1 MPDSMPSFR
10 FRHPSIAAKARWL
23 AAALAAVLA
32 IALRAFLQP
41 ALGDELPFI
50 IAAPVA
56 LFCALMWGAGPGA
69 LATLIC
75 LVGTLL
81 PSMPPDVLNREG
93 GVRAVGFALVLGGA
107 CVLVA
112 RVNALRRRH
121 VRLGT
126 AADMPLVRWL
136 NAALFGAVLLPA
148 TAFVLV
154 GWWTYEQAL
163 QASHDTVVRRADLVY
178 QHARRTFDVA
188 EKLTLE
194 AALLTTG
201 NDDVIRRHESDVR
214 QRLSDMLLGV
224 PSVVNLNVWDA
235 MAVPVVRSDRAIDP
249 TVTVIDRSYF
259 TRQAVE
265 DRGFDLSEV
274 LKGRQTGRELFNLT
288 HRRPAA
294 DGRFNGIVAVSLN
307 PEYFRDYYRAIL
319 AQNTDVESISLV
331 RTDGDLL
338 ARWPVPATGT
348 THVAADSPSLEAIR
362 SGESSG
368 VVYGRVGRSGE
379 PRVAAFRRVEEMPV
393 YVVVSFS
400 QAALMSGWVRTMG
413 IVGAMALPITL
424 LLIAVTAIARRRV
437 QLEQQAQLDLHEQTR
452 LRAASE
458 KSVLEAHRRET
469 LSTLTAGVAHDFNN
483 LLAILTNSLHIQNV
497 RHPEHASEP
506 QNAAMRRAVQ
516 SGTRLTR
523 QLLSL
528 TRRQT
533 LRPEVIDL
541 RTWLPEI
548 EELLRTTLGRSI
560 ALSVDVASNLPPVLV
575 DAAELELALV
585 NLAVNAKHAQPHG
598 GVFVVN
604 ADGMVEGGKK
614 LVTLS
619 ARDEGHGIPSDI
631 LGRVS
636 EPFFTTKERG
646 SGSGLGLNQVRGV
659 AEAAGGELRIESAV
673 GQGTTVRLI
682 LPAAD
687 VGPDGAAGS
696 DETQGADRAGGSG
709 GSDRSGESDAVTG
722 AVEPKLVSS
731 TAVGRKFHGHV
742 LVAEDN
748 DDVAAATIALI
759 ASLGLKVTR
768 AVNAD
773 DALRVL
779 RTPQLGDDIG
789 FLLTDAV
796 MPGAMGGVELAM
808 TVRGERPRLPVTVI
822 TGYAENVQSALDATL
837 DVVHKP
843 LALEDLMTR
852 LQGAFGAA

>member
-1 MPDSMPSFR
+1 MPFSR
-10 FRHPSIAAKARWL
+10 FRRSILADNARWL
-23 AAALAAVLA
+23 AAAFAAIVA
-32 IALRAFLQP
+32 VFLRALLQP

-50 IAAPVA
+50 IAAPVS

-69 LATLIC
+69 LATVVC
-75 LVGTLL
+75 LLGTLL
-81 PSMPPDVLNREG
+81 PGISPDVLSRDG
-93 GVRAVGFALVLGGA
+93 AVKAVGFVMVLIA
-107 CVLVA
+107 SCVLVA
-112 RVNALRRRH
+112 RVDALRRRSDS
-121 VRLGT
+121 VE
-126 AADMPLVRWL
+126 AVADMPLVRWL
-136 NAALFGAVLLPA
+136 NAALFGAILLPA

-154 GWWTYEQAL
+154 GWWTYDRAL
-163 QASHDTVVRRADLVY
+163 QASHETVLRRADLVY

-194 AALLTTG
+194 AASLTMG
-201 NDDVIRRHESDVR
+201 DDDLTRRHESEAR

-235 MAVPVVRSDRAIDP
+235 KAVPVVRSDRAIDP
-249 TVTVIDRSYF
+249 AVTVVDRDYF
-259 TRQAVE
+259 ARQAAK
-265 DRGFDLSEV
+265 DLGFDLSEV
-274 LKGRQTGRELFNLT
+274 LQGRQTGRELFNLT

-294 DGRFNGIVAVSLN
+294 HESFNGIVAVSLN

-319 AQNTDVESISLV
+319 AQNTDVESVGLV
-331 RTDGDLL
+331 RTNGVFL
-338 ARWPVPATGT
+338 ARWPL
-348 THVAADSPSLEAIR
+348 AAKGALHLAPDSPSLDAIGR
-362 SGESSG
+362 GESSG
-368 VVYGRVGRSGE
+368 VVYGRAGGSGE
-379 PRVAAFRRVEEMPV
+379 QRVAAFRRIEELPA
-393 YVVVSFS
+393 YIVVSFS

-437 QLEQQAQLDLHEQTR
+437 LLEQQAQRELHEQTR
-452 LRAASE
+452 LRVASE

-483 LLAILTNSLHIQNV
+483 LLAILSNSLHIQNV
-497 RHPEHASEP
+497 RHPEHKSES
-506 QNAAMRRAVQ
+506 QIAAMLRAVQ

-541 RTWLPEI
+541 RSWLPEM
-548 EELLRTTLGRSI
+548 EELLRTTLGRGI
-560 ALSVDVASNLPPVLV
+560 ALSVDVAPLVPLVLV

-604 ADGMVEGGKK
+604 ADWIVEDGEK
-614 LVTLS
+614 LVTLC
-619 ARDEGHGIPSDI
+619 ARDEGHGIPAEI

-659 AEAAGGELRIESAV
+659 AESAGGQLRIESVV
-673 GQGTTVRLI
+673 GQGTVVKLI
-682 LPAAD
+682 LPVAN
-687 VGPDGAAGS
+687 VAAG
-696 DETQGADRAGGSG
+696 EPEGLG
-709 GSDRSGESDAVTG
+709 GSDGNAESRRIA
-722 AVEPKLVSS
+722 SS
-731 TAVGRKFHGHV
+731 LPERKFDGHV

-748 DDVAAATIALI
+748 DDVAAVTIALI
-759 ASLGLKVTR
+759 ASLGLRVTR

-779 RTPQLGDDIG
+779 RTPKLSDDIG

-796 MPGAMGGVELAM
+796 MPGAMGGLELAM
-808 TVRGERPRLPVTVI
+808 TVRAERPGLAVTVI
-822 TGYAENVQSALDATL
+822 TGYAENVQAALDAKL

-843 LALEDLMTR
+843 LALGDLVAR
-852 LQGAFGAA
+852 LNVAFPQA

>member
-1 MPDSMPSFR
+1 MSLYR
-10 FRHPSIAAKARWL
+10 FRQLTIADKARWL
-23 AAALAAVLA
+23 GAVLAAIIA

-41 ALGDELPFI
+41 TLGDELPFI
-50 IAAPVA
+50 IAAPVS

-69 LATLIC
+69 LAALLC

-81 PSMPPDVLNREG
+81 PTIPPDVLNRDG
-93 GVRAVGFALVLGGA
+93 AVKVVGFTLILGLS

-112 RVNALRRRH
+112 RVNALRRLT
-121 VRLGT
+121 VSGG
-126 AADMPLVRWL
+126 AVPDMPLVRWL

-154 GWWTYEQAL
+154 GWWTYEKAL
-163 QASHDTVVRRADLVY
+163 QASHETVLRRADLVY
-178 QHARRTFDVA
+178 EHARRTFDVA

-194 AALLTTG
+194 AASLTSG
-201 NDDVIRRHESDVR
+201 DDDRIRRHEGGAR

-235 MAVPVVRSDRAIDP
+235 EAVPVVRSDRAIDP
-249 TVTVIDRSYF
+249 GVTVVDRSYF
-259 TRQAVE
+259 IRQSTQ

-288 HRRPAA
+288 HRRPAP
-294 DGRFNGIVAVSLN
+294 DGSFKGIVAVSLN
-307 PEYFRDYYRAIL
+307 PEYFREYYRAIV
-319 AQNTDVESISLV
+319 AQNSDVEAIGLV
-331 RTDGDLL
+331 RTDGAFL
-338 ARWPVPATGT
+338 ARWPLPAQGT
-348 THVAADSPSLEAIR
+348 THVASDSPSLDRIR
-362 SGESSG
+362 QGESAG
-368 VVYGRVGRSGE
+368 VVYGSVDGE
-379 PRVAAFRRVEEMPV
+379 HRVAAFRRIEELPV

-437 QLEQQAQLDLHEQTR
+437 QLEQQAQLELHEQTR

-483 LLAILTNSLHIQNV
+483 LLAILSNSLHIQNV
-497 RHPEHASEP
+497 RHPEHAAES

-533 LRPEVIDL
+533 LRPEIIDL
-541 RTWLPEI
+541 RTWLPEM
-548 EELLRTTLGRSI
+548 EELLRTTLGRGI
-560 ALSVDVASNLPPVLV
+560 ALSVNVAPLVPPVLV

-598 GVFVVN
+598 GVFAVN
-604 ADGMVEGGKK
+604 ADWILKDGEK
-614 LVTLS
+614 LVILC
-619 ARDEGHGIPSDI
+619 ARDEGHGIPADI

-636 EPFFTTKERG
+636 EPFFTTKEPG

-659 AEAAGGELRIESAV
+659 AEAAGGQLHIESEV
-673 GQGTTVRLI
+673 GQGTMVKLI
-682 LPAAD
+682 LPVAK
-687 VGPDGAAGS
+687 VGGDDTDGAEGS
-696 DETQGADRAGGSG
+696 VGTDVASG
-709 GSDRSGESDAVTG
+709 VDDS
-722 AVEPKLVSS
+722 KLVSVV
-731 TAVGRKFHGHV
+731 APAHKFNGHV

-748 DDVAAATIALI
+748 DDVAAVTIALI

-768 AVNAD
+768 AVNSD

-808 TVRGERPRLPVTVI
+808 TMRAERPGLPVTVI
-822 TGYAENVQSALDATL
+822 TGYAENVQAALDAKL

-843 LALEDLMTR
+843 LALDDLIAR
-852 LQGAFGAA
+852 LKVAFPAA